1 MNLKKILENPMITE
15 QLMTISKEIEGETE
29 QLLKGDYAID
39 HLTRFYGLYEFST
52 FADDEDVVT
61 DFVRCWNFWKSNRFN
76 LDNWEQLFRGF
87 TYKYNPTFN
96 YYRDEKIT
104 TTPEGKETDTTT
116 FNGSEKT
123 TNKTPE
129 GGYTDT
135 MTDYVNAETREN
147 FTGVSKTENHTAQ
160 RNDEVET
167 TFTGRNNKTEKTFD
181 GRKDTTENHTEGN
194 IGVSTSAQILTEE
207 EKLRRFNLMDY
218 ILSGFVARY
227 CFLVY

>member
-1 MNLKKILENPMITE
+1 MNVLKILENPLITA
-15 QLMTISKEIEGETE
+15 QMMTISKEIEGETE

-39 HLTRFYGLYEFST
+39 HLRRFYGLYEYNT
-52 FADDEDVVT
+52 FADEDDVVA
-61 DFVRCWNFWKSNRFN
+61 DFITCWNFWKSNRFN

-96 YYRDEKIT
+96 YNRNEVIT
-104 TTPEGKETDTTT
+104 TTSEGKETDTTT

-123 TNKTPE
+123 TSRTPE

-135 MTDYVNAETREN
+135 MTDYVNAETREA
-147 FTGVSKTENHTAQ
+147 FVGVAKSENHTAQ
-160 RNDEVET
+160 RSDETET

-181 GRKDTTENHTEGN
+181 GRTDTVENHTEGN
-194 IGVSTSAQILTEE
+194 IGVSTSASILLEE

-218 ILSGFVARY
+218 IISGFVSQY
-227 CFLVY
+227 CYLVF